1 MSSLGYA
8 IMFMLCAPDA
18 PACETAAI
26 RASRFE
32 TLAQCREAIPE
43 SLRAAARRYPAGARL
58 TASCNSLDELCEW
71 HVSALAGPAAPP
83 AFGYGLLHRISM
95 TAMPGAPSAAAA
107 STLSI
112 LCRKPKDDDCSG

>member
-58 TASCNSLDELCEW
+58 TASCGSLDELCEW
-71 HVSALAGPAAPP
+71 HVSALTGPAAPP